1 MSPLLH
7 VPSLPRTQ
15 RKPFRP
21 LVVGDYEVRLALPH
35 EVREAQRVRHAV
47 FCEELG
53 EGTPEQRAAGRDED
67 RFDAQFEHLLLCER
81 STGAVV
87 GTYRVQTAESAI
99 AGHGFYADEEFV
111 LADLPP
117 RVLTNAVELGRAC
130 ILRAHR
136 RGVALLAL
144 WRGLASYLRALDK
157 RYLFGCCSLTGV
169 DATTARVAA
178 SWLRNEGHEHP
189 ALATTVRPAAAVEPG
204 PVCANDVVRFRL
216 PQLFG
221 TYLRHGAKVCS
232 GPALDRAFGTTDFL
246 VLLDVNDLTPR
257 QHALFFA
264 EG

>member
-1 MSPLLH
+1 MNPLLH

-21 LVVGDYEVRLALPH
+21 MVVGDYEVRLASPH
-35 EVREAQRVRHAV
+35 EVAEAQRVRHTV
-47 FCEELG
+47 FCDELG

-81 STGAVV
+81 TGGTVV
-87 GTYRVQTAESAI
+87 GTYRVQTAESAV
-99 AGHGFYADEEFV
+99 AGLGFYADEEFV
-111 LADLPP
+111 LSDLPP
-117 RVLTNAVELGRAC
+117 SVLTNAVELGRAC
-130 ILRAHR
+130 ILREHR

-144 WRGLASYLRALDK
+144 WRGLAAYLRSLEK
-157 RYLFGCCSLTGV
+157 RYLFGCCSLTGIDV
-169 DATTARVAA
+169 TTARLAS
-178 SWLRNEGHEHP
+178 SWLRVEGHEHRTFVT
-189 ALATTVRPAAAVEPG
+189 AVRAQAAVEPG
-204 PVCANDVVRFRL
+204 PIRADDLATFRL